1 MKTLMTLT
9 GVITLL
15 AATAV
20 QADDAWRAAAPRYA
34 NHTSVAQLPVV
45 ADSGIVPTDEDA
57 LAPVVRTTAPVE
69 VQRNTTATFT
79 TVSAAKVVIDQRNSL
94 ADTATFQSEAADS
107 VNVVPA
113 ALVNTPL
120 VRKGSYV
127 RPISEA
133 EMMSDWQTVSE
144 VRTVAQLEPVPTTA
158 PMAATPIPATAAPST
173 SYYASATTVYQPTTV
188 AANPCCDPCNPCNTC
203 QTYVSTP
210 VATYQPVAACPTGLC
225 KQPTLR
231 PGLWGQPSV
240 HIDGQPIRNAIRWLV
255 P

>member
-9 GVITLL
+9 GVVTLL
-15 AATAV
+15 AVTAL
-20 QADDAWRAAAPRYA
+20 QADEMWRAATPRAADNTATA
-34 NHTSVAQLPVV
+34 NLPVV
-45 ADSGIVPTDEDA
+45 ESSGIVPTDEDV
-57 LAPVVRTTAPVE
+57 LAPVVRTTAPTEVE
-69 VQRNTTATFT
+69 RATTATFT
-79 TVSAAKVVIDQRNSL
+79 TVSAAKVVVDHR
-94 ADTATFQSEAADS
+94 DS
-107 VNVVPA
+107 VADEVTVGGEVADVDYVVPA

-133 EMMSDWQTVSE
+133 EMWGEVQTVSE
-144 VRTVAQLEPVPTTA
+144 VRTVAQLEPVPTTT
-158 PMAATPIPATAAPST
+158 PVPATPIPATVAPST
-173 SYYASATTVYQPTTV
+173 SYYASATTVYQPTVST
-188 AANPCCDPCNPCNTC
+188 NPCCDPCNPCNPC

-210 VATYQPVAACPTGLC
+210 VTTYQPVAACPTGLC